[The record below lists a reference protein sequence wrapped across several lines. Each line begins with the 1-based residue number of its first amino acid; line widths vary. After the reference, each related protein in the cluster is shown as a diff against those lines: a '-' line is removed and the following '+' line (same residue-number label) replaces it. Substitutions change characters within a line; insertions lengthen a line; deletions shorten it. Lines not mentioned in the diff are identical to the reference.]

1 MVVFPKAKINIG
13 LRIMEKRPD
22 GYHNIETFFYPVD
35 LADALEFV
43 VRKDSRRSDTLKVTG
58 VMEESDPEKNL
69 VMKAVKVMRQS
80 FDFPGIRIH
89 LHKNIPVGAGLGGGS

>member
-13 LRIMEKRPD
+13 LRIVEKRPD

-43 VRKDSRRSDTLKVTG
+43 VRKDNRRSDSLRVTG
-58 VMEESDPEKNL
+58 LMKEADPDNNL
-69 VMKAVKVMRQS
+69 
-80 FDFPGIRIH
+80 
-89 LHKNIPVGAGLGGGS
+89 